1 MDLFRTVSG
10 TPSRMLRRLT
20 GGLLGKLLGS
30 EDSAPTAEPAHGGVS
45 GSARS
50 AGDQEADRREK
61 RRSALASML
70 SLPPGTQADI
80 VVDATAEELTFIV
93 RDLATGRTIRTVP
106 EAEAKAL
113 IEQFQR
119 RHGAFVDRSF

>member
-1 MDLFRTVSG
+1 MDVFRT
-10 TPSRMLRRLT
+10 TPSRMLRKLT
-20 GGLLGKLLGS
+20 GGLLGKLLDT
-30 EDSAPTAEPAHGGVS
+30 EHSAPTRAPAHGGVS
-45 GSARS
+45 GTERS
-50 AGDQEADRREK
+50 SGDQEADRREK
-61 RRSALASML
+61 RRSALATL
-70 SLPPGTQADI
+70 LALPPGTQVDI

-119 RHGAFVDRSF
+119 HHGPFIDRSF